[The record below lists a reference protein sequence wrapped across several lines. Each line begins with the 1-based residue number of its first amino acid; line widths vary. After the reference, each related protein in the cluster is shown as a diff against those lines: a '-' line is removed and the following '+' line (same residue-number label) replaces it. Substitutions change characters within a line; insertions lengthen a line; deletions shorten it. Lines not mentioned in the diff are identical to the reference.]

1 MLNKNT
7 RKRVYRS
14 PTPTKNSHMRAKLEK
29 DFQQKLKIEREK
41 AKEQCMQKNLQ
52 LQKDAKDN
60 AGKNPE
66 DELFFKI
73 ADSMM
78 LF

>member
-1 MLNKNT
+1 MLKKNT

-41 AKEQCMQKNLQ
+41 AKEQYMQKN
-52 LQKDAKDN
+52 AKDSSD
-60 AGKNPE
+60 KNQH
-66 DELFFKI
+66 ELFFKI